1 MDKKFFQKFATGACA
16 ACQCGMNTGQYKF
29 GRDTYRKPF
38 SILFTCGLKN
48 LSVLHASLCPYIR
61 QCTRLPKDHNM
72 AVAASGFVI
81 LSEAKNLFAG
91 VIKNSLPVLAGNFL

>member
-1 MDKKFFQKFATGACA
+1 
-16 ACQCGMNTGQYKF
+16 
-29 GRDTYRKPF
+29 
-38 SILFTCGLKN
+38 
-48 LSVLHASLCPYIR
+48 
-61 QCTRLPKDHNM
+61 M